1 MPKYLP
7 TPYPHKNESHEAL
20 SRKDS
25 IDSTVYCPSTYSEL
39 IRRTSIDS
47 DPGSVMKELLEYNR
61 SSEMSHKIQSP
72 NSSNPNTN
80 TNSNNTNNNVVNQQI
95 DLKEVSL
102 KIKITELLQNVTKRY
117 MKNQQNILNA
127 KQVTMD
133 RLKQVDTNF
142 EKQREILQN
151 NYRINQEKLQRRFQ
165 ENLEKS
171 RLHAESSR
179 TQYQDNLDRLNE
191 LSVKNQKDY
200 FESQEKILVHYRKIA
215 KKRMK

>member
-61 SSEMSHKIQSP
+61 SSEISHKNHSP
-72 NSSNPNTN
+72 NSSNSNTYIN
-80 TNSNNTNNNVVNQQI
+80 SSNNVPNQQI

-151 NYRINQEKLQRRFQ
+151 NFRINQEKLQRRFQ

-171 RLHAESSR
+171 RLNAESSR

-200 FESQEKILVHYRKIA
+200 FESQENILMHYRKVA